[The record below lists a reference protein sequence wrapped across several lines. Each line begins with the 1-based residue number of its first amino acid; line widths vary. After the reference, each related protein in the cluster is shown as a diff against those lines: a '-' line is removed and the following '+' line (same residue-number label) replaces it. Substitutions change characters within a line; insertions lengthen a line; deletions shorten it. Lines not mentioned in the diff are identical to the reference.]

1 MIGIVNGDMGLGGG
15 GVYHHESTQQQQQYL
30 QQQQQHP
37 SSHHAQHSSLG
48 HGHPHSQLQHLHHN
62 FHQHGGAV
70 AGPSSRIHAV
80 SSMEDIRKEKKRKE
94 ISGKVGKEM
103 GDRRDEL
110 SIVFDQSPLSCLT
123 HI

>member
-1 MIGIVNGDMGLGGG
+1 MIGIVNGDMG

-48 HGHPHSQLQHLHHN
+48 HGHPSHSQLQHLHHN